1 MKHVVFFF
9 AVIVFCSGC
18 YQQQDPLVRASQD
31 LQQMAED
38 FASQED
44 EQIQRFN
51 SLSLGMSE
59 DDVLKRLGPPAS
71 RQAVSAND
79 DDNRELWTYR
89 GALRPLGTLTFVNK
103 RLIEM
108 RSE

>member
-9 AVIVFCSGC
+9 ALVVLCSGC
-18 YQQQDPLVRASQD
+18 YQRQDPLVRAAQD

-38 FASQED
+38 FASQEE

-51 SLSLGMSE
+51 SLRLGMSE
-59 DDVLKRLGPPAS
+59 DDVLKRLGPPKS
-71 RQAVSAND
+71 RQAFSTGNEES
-79 DDNRELWTYR
+79 REVWVYHGT
-89 GALRPLGTLTFVNK
+89 LRPLGTLTLVNG
-103 RLIEM
+103 RLTEM